1 MSPHSFFRNLRL
13 MPVGA
18 ALAILLPASA
28 MADSVDAEVVN
39 LVSKQIIVESNG
51 SSYHSVSHLANL
63 VADARIRVDTGAVGR
78 VKSWKLW
85 LGLSNGNGDH
95 VDFPTFG
102 KGKSYDAFQRPRRV
116 DRTERLIVP
125 STMWKSFVLAR
136 CNELADDLRAQGLG
150 NTAVFAQDRS
160 LELAVIAHFDADTSG
175 AGSNYFV
182 EGKPWEAHP
191 KTQVICKKWPG
202 ASIPQAGTSLG
213 VTPAKVVN
221 KGLSIYEQYG
231 ITGVCKIR
239 LDGWITTDQ
248 KNTEVSF
255 RYRNQEGKTSQVWSV
270 NTGENKTATFSHWY
284 TINDNGFSESGVAL
298 AETGFV
304 RMVGVSHDFK
314 SAWAE
319 YTMECVEGGPG
330 SLTANEP
337 PKLTMQIVEQGKVE
351 VHGYL
356 CPERLKLVGLLEGRG
371 NFSGKVVF
379 FGPGYLAPP
388 HDYSITHGQ
397 KLVFGADATLDW
409 SETPPPSPHGPMG
422 QHRSF
427 RLNVTNANDKVVAS
441 LPPRHHFAQCRPAR
455 LNPVVVPKDGLT
467 VEPRPAGTAGSR
479 KAPAAT
485 IRVPQAV
492 PPQPGRPET
501 LQPTIT
507 LKRFQKKAD

>member
-1 MSPHSFFRNLRL
+1 MSPHSIFRSFR
-13 MPVGA
+13 PVVATA
-18 ALAILLPASA
+18 ALAVLLPASA
-28 MADSVDAEVVN
+28 MADSVDTEVVN
-39 LVSKQIIVESNG
+39 LVTKQIVVQSNG

-63 VADARIRVDTGAVGR
+63 VADVRIQVDTGAVGR
-78 VKSWKLW
+78 VHDWRIW
-85 LGLSNGNGDH
+85 LGLTSEDGDGQSYPSF
-95 VDFPTFG
+95 DL
-102 KGKSYDAFQRPRRV
+102 GKSYDVFERPRRV

-125 STMWKSFVLAR
+125 AVAWKDFVLAR

-150 NTAVFAQDRS
+150 NTAIFGQDRK
-160 LELAVIAHFDADTSG
+160 LPLAVVPNFDVDTSG
-175 AGSNYFV
+175 AGSNFFV
-182 EGKPWEAHP
+182 EGKPWTAHE
-191 KTQVICKKWPG
+191 KTEVVCKKWAG
-202 ASIPQAGTSLG
+202 IAIPQASNSLG

-255 RYRNQEGKTSQVWSV
+255 RYRNQEGKTSQVWTV
-270 NTGENKTATFSHWY
+270 NTGANKTATFSHWY
-284 TINDNGFSESGVAL
+284 NINDNGFSESGIAL

-304 RMVGVSHDFK
+304 RMIGVSHDFK

-319 YTMECVEGGPG
+319 YTMECVEGGPAT
-330 SLTANEP
+330 LTANEP
-337 PKLTMQIVEQGKVE
+337 PRLSMQIVEQGKVE

-397 KLVFGADATLDW
+397 KLPFGADVTLDW
-409 SETPPPSPHGPMG
+409 SKTPPPSPHGPMG
-422 QHRSF
+422 QNRSF
-427 RLNVTNANDKVVAS
+427 RLNVTNTNDRVVAS

-455 LNPVVVPKDGLT
+455 LNPAVVPRDGLT

-479 KAPAAT
+479 KVPAAT
-485 IRVPQAV
+485 IRVPQVV
-492 PPQPGRPET
+492 PPQPVRPET
-501 LQPTIT
+501 LQPAIK
-507 LKRFQKKAD
+507 LKRLQKKVD

>member
-1 MSPHSFFRNLRL
+1 MSPHSFFRSLRL
-13 MPVGA
+13 MPASA
-18 ALAILLPASA
+18 ALAALLPASA
-28 MADSVDAEVVN
+28 LADSVDAEVVN

-51 SSYHSVSHLANL
+51 SSYHRVSHLANL
-63 VADARIRVDTGAVGR
+63 VADARIRVDTGSVGR
-78 VKSWKLW
+78 VLSWKLW
-85 LGLSNGNGDH
+85 LGLSNGDGDH
-95 VDFPTFG
+95 IDFPTFG

-150 NTAVFAQDRS
+150 NTAVFGQDRS
-160 LELAVIAHFDADTSG
+160 LELAVIAHFDADTNG

-182 EGKPWEAHP
+182 EAKPWESHP
-191 KTQVICKKWPG
+191 KTEVICKKWPG
-202 ASIPQAGTSLG
+202 ASIPQASNNLG

-231 ITGVCKIR
+231 IGGLCKIR

-255 RYRNQEGKTSQVWSV
+255 RYRNQEGKTSKVWSV

-284 TINDNGFSESGVAL
+284 TINDNGFSESGIAL

-304 RMVGVSHDFK
+304 RMIGVSHDFK

-330 SLTANEP
+330 ALMANEP

-371 NFSGKVVF
+371 NFSGNVVF

-397 KLVFGADATLDW
+397 KLIFGADATLDW

-422 QHRSF
+422 QHRGF

-441 LPPRHHFAQCRPAR
+441 LPLRHHFAQCRPAR

-467 VEPRPAGTAGSR
+467 VEPRPAGAAGSR
-479 KAPAAT
+479 KAPAAI
-485 IRVPQAV
+485 IRVPQAA

-501 LQPTIT
+501 LQPTIR
-507 LKRFQKKAD
+507 LKQFQKKAD